1 MTDLIGGSGVVAPA
15 AWDPLHAASPAGC
28 HWTRANIGEALPG
41 VATPLTWS
49 IWEVG
54 AEIAGRGGFYA
65 LGAATRAEST
75 VPADRDQRFTRAF
88 YGRGAVRVDFLA
100 TMGNRIP
107 GTSGAA
113 IAEQLL
119 GNAPAELLGR
129 PSRRRY
135 PVIAVRMP
143 FTFMR
148 VPQQLRRAAADT
160 KIWWLRN
167 SASAANLTETD
178 ALALFIQA
186 RERFRQNTRL
196 QGTALFCVVQPIY
209 DALDHIT
216 ASTGVGDLTSL
227 TSGYGSVPEAAVV
240 GDLWRASR
248 GEIDL
253 AAVVAR
259 HGYHGPREGELSA
272 KSWRE
277 DNGPLQR
284 FLAEYAAMDESQ
296 DPLVREAQLAAQ
308 RRGMEQ
314 AILTALPAA
323 HRPLVRTLFRL
334 AAQRIPLRGIA
345 KDAFVMSLDVLRA
358 SARRIGELLAAQGVL
373 ADPDDVFFLTD
384 DEVIA
389 TRPANV
395 QDLIAR
401 RRARYN
407 HYLAVELPSEWA
419 GGPVPIDLSVSD
431 GESDVIT
438 GVGVSPGV
446 VEGYARVVIDPDF
459 DEVEPGEILVAAS
472 TDPSWA
478 SIMFISAALVV
489 DIGGA
494 LSHAAI
500 VARELGVP
508 CVVNTATGSRRIR
521 TGDRCR
527 VDGKTGTITIL
538 QHTSNGQEMS

>member
-1 MTDLIGGSGVVAPA
+1 MTDVISGSGVVAPTP
-15 AWDPLHAASPAGC
+15 WDPLHAASPAGC

-65 LGAATRAEST
+65 LGAATRAESV

-167 SASAANLTETD
+167 SASAATLTETD
-178 ALALFIQA
+178 ALALFVQA
-186 RERFRQNTRL
+186 RERFWQNTRL

-216 ASTGVGDLTSL
+216 VSTGVGDLTSL

-240 GDLWRASR
+240 GDLWKASR

-272 KSWRE
+272 RSWRE

-284 FLAEYAAMDESQ
+284 FLVEFAAMDESQ

-314 AILTALPAA
+314 AILAALPASR
-323 HRPLVRTLFRL
+323 RPLVRTLFRL

-345 KDAFVMSLDVLRA
+345 KDAFLMSLDVLRA

-384 DEVIA
+384 DEVTA
-389 TRPANV
+389 TRAANV

-401 RRARYN
+401 RRARYD
-407 HYLAVELPSEWA
+407 HYLSVELPSEWA
-419 GGPVPIDLSVSD
+419 GGPVPIDLSVSA

-508 CVVNTATGSRRIR
+508 CVVNTGTGSRRIR

-538 QHTSNGQEMS
+538 QHASNGQETS

>member
-1 MTDLIGGSGVVAPA
+1 MTDLISSSGVVAPA

-28 HWTRANIGEALPG
+28 LWTRANIGEALPG

-65 LGAATRAEST
+65 LGAATRAESM

-88 YGRGAVRVDFLA
+88 YGRGAVRVEFLA
-100 TMGNRIP
+100 TMGDRIP

-119 GNAPAELLGR
+119 GNAPAEPLSR
-129 PSRRRY
+129 PTRRRY

-143 FTFMR
+143 LTFMR

-186 RERFRQNTRL
+186 RERFNNNTRL

-209 DALDHIT
+209 DALDHLT
-216 ASTGVGDLTSL
+216 TSTGVGDLTSL

-253 AAVVAR
+253 EDVVAR

-277 DNGPLQR
+277 DNGPIQR

-296 DPLVREAQLAAQ
+296 DPLVREAQLATQ
-308 RRGMEQ
+308 RREMEK
-314 AILTALPAA
+314 AILTALPAT
-323 HRPLVRTLFRL
+323 HRPLVRTLFRM
-334 AAQRIPLRGIA
+334 AEQRIPLRGIA
-345 KDAFVMSLDVLRA
+345 KDAFLMSLDVLRA
-358 SARRIGELLAAQGVL
+358 SARRIGELLAARGVL
-373 ADPDDVFFLTD
+373 ADPEDVFFLTD
-384 DEVIA
+384 DEIIA
-389 TRPANV
+389 ATPADV

-401 RRARYN
+401 RRERYN
-407 HYLAVELPSEWA
+407 YYLGVQLPSRWA
-419 GGPVPIDLSVSD
+419 GAPVPIDLSVSD

-478 SIMFISAALVV
+478 SIMFISSALVV

-500 VARELGVP
+500 VARELGIP
-508 CVVNTATGSRRIR
+508 CVVNTGTGSRRIR

-538 QHTSNGQEMS
+538 QHASNEQETS

>member
-1 MTDLIGGSGVVAPA
+1 MTDLINGSGVVAPA
-15 AWDPLHAASPAGC
+15 PWDPLHAASPAGC

-65 LGAATRAEST
+65 LGAATRTESM

-160 KIWWLRN
+160 KVWWLRN
-167 SASAANLTETD
+167 SASAANLTETE
-178 ALALFIQA
+178 ALALFVQA
-186 RERFRQNTRL
+186 RERFWHNTRL

-240 GDLWRASR
+240 GDLWKASR

-277 DNGPLQR
+277 DYGPLQR

-296 DPLVREAQLAAQ
+296 DPLVREAQLATQ

-314 AILTALPAA
+314 AILAALPASR
-323 HRPLVRTLFRL
+323 RPLARALFRV

-345 KDAFVMSLDVLRA
+345 KDAFLMSLDVLRA

-373 ADPDDVFFLTD
+373 AGPDDVFFLTD
-384 DEVIA
+384 DEVTA

-401 RRARYN
+401 RRARYD

-419 GGPVPIDLSVSD
+419 GRPAPIDLSVSD

-446 VEGYARVVIDPDF
+446 VEGCARVVIDPDF

-508 CVVNTATGSRRIR
+508 CVVNTGTGSRRIR

-538 QHTSNGQEMS
+538 QHASNGQETS